1 YLMPINSR
9 EGFHVSFAEL
19 GNRVPLATTAD
30 YENYI
35 ARLNDFGR
43 YADEHIALMREG
55 IRTGRT
61 MPSVIMEGTE
71 LAFESHIVENPRQSR
86 FCTPFRQLP
95 ASVPQAEHKR
105 LEAAAAE
112 AIRASVVPAYGRLLK
127 FLKEEYLPN
136 CRATT
141 AARDLP
147 DGADY
152 YQFCVRKY
160 TTLDD

>member
-1 YLMPINSR
+1 DEAWEFRLAECPLWATAVGDHRANDQLDSVTQEEIDRRAAQLSAFVQRLNAIDPAALPAGQRVNHAILRRLLADDLSEHKFKAYLMPINSR

-71 LAFESHIVENPRQSR
+71 LAFESHIV
-86 FCTPFRQLP
+86 
-95 ASVPQAEHKR
+95 
-105 LEAAAAE
+105 
-112 AIRASVVPAYGRLLK
+112 
-127 FLKEEYLPN
+127 
-136 CRATT
+136 
-141 AARDLP
+141 
-147 DGADY
+147 
-152 YQFCVRKY
+152 
-160 TTLDD
+160 